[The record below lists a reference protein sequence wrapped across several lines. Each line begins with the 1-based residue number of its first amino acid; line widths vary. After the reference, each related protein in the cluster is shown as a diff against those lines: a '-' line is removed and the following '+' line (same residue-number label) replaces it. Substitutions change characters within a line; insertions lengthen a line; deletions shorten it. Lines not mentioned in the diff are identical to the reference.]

1 MLLSQNIRSIN
12 VVGDAIVA
20 SSDGNAITLTS
31 STGSRVVTSNV
42 TASMFLLREIQGGTP
57 PATAGGVM
65 YSGSAFYLGFQ

>member
-42 TASMFLLREIQGGTP
+42 TASMFLLREIQGP
-57 PATAGGVM
+57 PPTARGVM